1 MIIYLSIVLTTI
13 VLSFL
18 VDWFINKVN
27 DDQDYSLTKVVSVVI
42 AVVSFIYF
50 IIYGILSL
58 TWWVVLN
65 G

>member
-13 VLSFL
+13 ILSFL
-18 VDWFINKVN
+18 ADWFINKVN

-42 AVVSFIYF
+42 AVVSCIYF

-58 TWWVVLN
+58 IWWLVLN

>member
-18 VDWFINKVN
+18 VDWFMNKVN

-42 AVVSFIYF
+42 AVVSCIYF

-58 TWWVVLN
+58 TWWVIFN